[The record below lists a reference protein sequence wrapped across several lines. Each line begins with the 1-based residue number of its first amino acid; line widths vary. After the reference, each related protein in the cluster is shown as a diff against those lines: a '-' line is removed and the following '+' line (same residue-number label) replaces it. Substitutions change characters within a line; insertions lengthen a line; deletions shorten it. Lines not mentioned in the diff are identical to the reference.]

1 MEKKNIVKIGII
13 TKRNIKNN
21 VDYLKELYDYL
32 KKNKKKIYLDRNAG
46 PLLQNDEGYDKET
59 ILAKVDLA
67 IVLGGDG
74 SLLKTARHIGYKKTL
89 ILGVNM
95 GNLGFLTEVTPDQ
108 LFEILDRIWEG
119 KYVLDER
126 SLLRVTV
133 YREDVKI
140 YTSLA
145 LNDAVINQG
154 AFARLINLRTEI
166 NQRKINDFWA
176 DGLIVA
182 TPTGSTGHALSAG
195 GPIVHP
201 GLSTFVLCPICP
213 SSLSNR
219 PIVIPMDRQ
228 IKVTLGTDRGDVGLT
243 LDGQESISLQY
254 KDDIKIRRSTRKFFL
269 VRKTGENYYKILRGK
284 LKWGGD
290 KK

>member
-1 MEKKNIVKIGII
+1 MEKKGILKIGIV

-21 VDYLKELYDYL
+21 VDYLKGLYDYL
-32 KKNKKKIYLDRNAG
+32 KRKKKRVFLDRNAG
-46 PLLQNDEGYDKET
+46 PLLLNEEGYTKEVL
-59 ILAKVDLA
+59 LAKSDLV

-74 SLLKTARHIGYKKTL
+74 TLLKTARQIGYKKTL
-89 ILGVNM
+89 VLGVNM
-95 GNLGFLTEVTPDQ
+95 GNLGFLTEVDPEH
-108 LFEILDRIWEG
+108 LEEMLERVWEG
-119 KYVLDER
+119 KYVIDER

-182 TPTGSTGHALSAG
+182 TPTGSTGHSLSAG

-201 GLSTFVLCPICP
+201 GLNTFVVCPICP

-219 PIVIPMDRQ
+219 PIVLPMDRQ

-243 LDGQESISLQY
+243 LDGQESLSLQY
-254 KDDIKIRRSTRKFFL
+254 NDDIKIRRSTRKFYL
-269 VRKTGENYYKILRGK
+269 VRKTGENYYKILRAK
-284 LKWGGD
+284 LKWGGE

>member
-1 MEKKNIVKIGII
+1 MEKRNHVRIGII
-13 TKRNIKNN
+13 TKRNIKNK
-21 VDYLKELYDYL
+21 VEFLRTLYDYL
-32 KKNKKKIYLDRNAG
+32 KRKKKKIFLDRNAG
-46 PLLQNDEGYDKET
+46 PLLLNEEGYTKDI
-59 ILAKVDLA
+59 ILAKSDLVL
-67 IVLGGDG
+67 VLGGDG
-74 SLLKTARHIGYKKTL
+74 TLLKTARQVGYKKTL
-89 ILGVNM
+89 VLGVNM
-95 GNLGFLTEVTPDQ
+95 GNLGFLTEVNPEQ
-108 LFEILDRIWEG
+108 LLEMLERVWEG
-119 KYVLDER
+119 KYVVDER

-133 YREDVKI
+133 YRGEDKI

-145 LNDAVINQG
+145 LNDAVVNQG

-213 SSLSNR
+213 SALSNR

-228 IKVTLGTDRGDVGLT
+228 IKVTIGTDRGDVGLT
-243 LDGQESISLQY
+243 LDGQESIALQY
-254 KDDIKIRRSTRKFFL
+254 LDEIKIRRSIRRFHL
-269 VRKTGENYYKILRGK
+269 IRKTGENYYKILRAK
-284 LKWGGD
+284 LKWGGE